1 MVTNPS
7 DPNSAKAGGMQ
18 SMLAR
23 LKGMVQNLQS
33 GAAPEEE
40 AVSDD
45 DLPATIPMTKPASP
59 VNQTP
64 PVADAVIAAP
74 TAPEAVPVL
83 TALPVEASPEL
94 GDVDI

>member
-33 GAAPEEE
+33 GASPEEE
-40 AVSDD
+40 AVNDD
-45 DLPATIPMTKPASP
+45 DT
-59 VNQTP
+59 
-64 PVADAVIAAP
+64 VAQERSVVAMREF
-74 TAPEAVPVL
+74 EAR
-83 TALPVEASPEL
+83 E
-94 GDVDI
+94 IKKR